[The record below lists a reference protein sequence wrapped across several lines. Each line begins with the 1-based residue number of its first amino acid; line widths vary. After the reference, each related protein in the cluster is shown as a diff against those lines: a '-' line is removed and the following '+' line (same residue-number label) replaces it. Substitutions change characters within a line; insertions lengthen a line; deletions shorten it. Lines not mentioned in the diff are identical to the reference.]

1 MSPHSP
7 LDRFRPHAPPVLISA
22 IVTVAV
28 GIVPLL
34 VFGEVSTRTYA
45 ITAAV
50 VLLAG
55 GAVLPYA
62 LFVGIGTLPL
72 LYAGFATYAAPQQLP
87 DNVNSFSLIAALR
100 HVIAGVAYTLG
111 AAIVGAIGF
120 GAQMGTPA
128 EAVPGAIGGQ
138 PAFLLIGGTVVAGAF
153 VSLQLWRYDT
163 ELRALDRRI
172 ILGTTILGVLL
183 ALSPVIAYW
192 VFNTAG

>member
-1 MSPHSP
+1 MSPNAT
-7 LDRFRPHAPPVLISA
+7 LDRLRPHAPPVLISA

-34 VFGEVSTRTYA
+34 VFGEASTRTYA

-50 VLLAG
+50 VILAG

-72 LYAGFATYAAPQQLP
+72 LYAGVATYAAPHQLP
-87 DNVNSFSLIAALR
+87 DTVHSLSLLAALR

-111 AAIVGAIGF
+111 AAVVGAIGF

-128 EAVPGAIGGQ
+128 EAVPWAIGGQ

-163 ELRALDRRI
+163 GLRTLDRRT

-183 ALSPVIAYW
+183 ALSPVVAFW
-192 VFNTAG
+192 VFDTT